1 MCMYLYM
8 SAGVCR
14 DQKRV
19 SSALEVE
26 LWAVMSCPMWVLKLS
41 TQFLLLLP
49 SFLLGY
55 IEVLC

>member
-1 MCMYLYM
+1 MYLYM

-19 SSALEVE
+19 SSTLEVE

-41 TQFLLLLP
+41 TQHVP
-49 SFLLGY
+49 SPFTQFSSWLY
-55 IEVLC
+55 